1 MSCRKHRLKTLDCVE
16 EQFFVDRYD
25 RVADRRPTFSI
36 IVICS
41 YGCQPIVAQLLL
53 KRSFEGGC

>member
-1 MSCRKHRLKTLDCVE
+1 MSCRKHRLKTLGCAE
-16 EQFFVDRYD
+16 EEFVVDRYD
-25 RVADRRPTFSI
+25 RVADRVPTFSI

-41 YGCQPIVAQLLL
+41 DGCRPIVAQLLL